1 MLFQILLAT
10 RPREWVKNL
19 FVLLALI
26 FSKHLFEW
34 QFVGRSAAA
43 AACFC
48 LLSAGVY
55 LCNDVFDLKQD
66 RVHPAKSARPLAAG
80 RVPVPLAL
88 AAAVLLLASGAV
100 GAFLLH
106 RHFGYLALIYV
117 GLNLAYSSRL
127 KHVVLIDVLIVASG
141 FLLRPLAGAVVIQ
154 VAISTWFVLCSF
166 MLALFLAVLKR
177 RQELI
182 VLAGNAAAHRAI
194 LERYT
199 VPFLDQIVSVLT
211 SATLVCYALY
221 AMGVGDGSGGPRHMQ
236 WTIPFVLYGMLR
248 YLYVVYCLGQGD
260 SPTAVVWRDRPL
272 QINLVLWVLCSLA
285 ALYASP

>member
-1 MLFQILLAT
+1 MLMQLLLAM
-10 RPREWVKNL
+10 RPRQWVKNL
-19 FVLLALI
+19 FVLLALV

-34 QFVGRSAAA
+34 EYVARSAVAA
-43 AACFC
+43 VCFC
-48 LLSAGVY
+48 LLSAAAY
-55 LCNDVFDLKQD
+55 LYNDVLDLQQD
-66 RVHPAKSARPLAAG
+66 RAHPTKSARPLASG
-80 RVPVPLAL
+80 QVPVALAL
-88 AAAVLLLASGAV
+88 VAALLLGILGTA

-106 RHFGYLALIYV
+106 RHFGYLALVYA

-154 VAISTWFVLCSF
+154 VAISAWFVLCSF

-177 RQELI
+177 RQELV
-182 VLAGNAAAHRAI
+182 VLAGDAAAHRAI
-194 LERYT
+194 LQEYT

-221 AMGVGDGSGGPRHMQ
+221 AMGVGDGSSSSRHMQ

-272 QINLVLWVLCSLA
+272 QINLALWMVASIL
-285 ALYASP
+285 ALYAAV